1 MNVQPANNMTHGG
14 ADGSPR
20 RDIRWRLAMW
30 AVVVA
35 LVLQIPLVAMQFTDE
50 VKWTPFDFIFM
61 GVLLFG
67 SALIYELVARL
78 GSNAAYR
85 AAVGLAC
92 MTGLVLVWVNGA
104 VGIIGEVD
112 EANVMYF
119 GVILIGFVAACIA
132 RFEPRGMVRALVVTA
147 VAQAL
152 VPLIALTFVP
162 TADFAPGVGK
172 VLMLNG
178 FFVALW
184 IGSAL
189 LFREAA
195 PKPHAKLANEG

>member
-1 MNVQPANNMTHGG
+1 MNVQPAHKMANGG
-14 ADGSPR
+14 ADGGPR
-20 RDIRWRLAMW
+20 RDIRWRLAIW
-30 AVVVA
+30 AVVVG
-35 LVLQIPLVAMQFTDE
+35 LVLQLPLVAMQFTEE
-50 VKWTPFDFIFM
+50 VNWTPLDFIFM
-61 GVLLFG
+61 GALLFG
-67 SALIYELVARL
+67 SALVYELVARL
-78 GSNAAYR
+78 GTSGTYR

-92 MTGLVLVWVNGA
+92 VTGLLLVWVNGA

-119 GVILIGFVAACIA
+119 GVILIGFVAACMA

-152 VPLIALTFVP
+152 APLIALTFVP
-162 TADFAPGVGK
+162 AADFSPGVGK

-184 IGSAL
+184 VGSAL

-195 PKPHAKLANEG
+195 SPSPAKLTSEG